1 MQGITH
7 KISNIDNRVVN
18 LEKFAE
24 YTSSTLSE
32 FDQKMKTVE
41 EVMEEK
47 IKKEAH
53 ERLKL
58 EMWGRKW
65 NLVFRGIPG
74 KLDETPRVTEMKVR
88 ESFEKQLGI
97 SNERANVML
106 LTAVHRLPGGMDEN
120 KRNCIVRFS
129 SLMDRDEVLQKGIA
143 LKPGSG
149 YSVVPDL
156 PPSVSILRSKLLN
169 EKRNM
174 SPDEKKRTK
183 LIYIKEYPFVRLV
196 RKTSR

>member
-1 MQGITH
+1 MQGIAH
-7 KISNIDNRVVN
+7 KNSNIDNRVVN

-24 YTSSTLSE
+24 HTSSTLSE

-41 EVMEEK
+41 EVMDEK
-47 IKKEAH
+47 IKKETH

-65 NLVFRGIPG
+65 NLVLRGIPG
-74 KLDETPRVTEMKVR
+74 KLDETPRVTEIKVR

-106 LTAVHRLPGGMDEN
+106 LTAVHRLLGGMDEN

-129 SLMDRDEVLQKGIA
+129 SLMDRDEVLTERDCIETRFWLQCCA
-143 LKPGSG
+143 ELTPVR
-149 YSVVPDL
+149 YHT
-156 PPSVSILRSKLLN
+156 
-169 EKRNM
+169 EKQA
-174 SPDEKKRTK
+174 T
-183 LIYIKEYPFVRLV
+183 
-196 RKTSR
+196 

>member
-1 MQGITH
+1 
-7 KISNIDNRVVN
+7 
-18 LEKFAE
+18 
-24 YTSSTLSE
+24 
-32 FDQKMKTVE
+32 
-41 EVMEEK
+41 
-47 IKKEAH
+47 
-53 ERLKL
+53 
-58 EMWGRKW
+58 
-65 NLVFRGIPG
+65 
-74 KLDETPRVTEMKVR
+74 MKVR

-120 KRNCIVRFS
+120 KRHCIVRFR

-149 YSVVPDL
+149 YSAVPDL

-183 LIYIKEYPFVRLV
+183 LIYTKEYPFVRLV